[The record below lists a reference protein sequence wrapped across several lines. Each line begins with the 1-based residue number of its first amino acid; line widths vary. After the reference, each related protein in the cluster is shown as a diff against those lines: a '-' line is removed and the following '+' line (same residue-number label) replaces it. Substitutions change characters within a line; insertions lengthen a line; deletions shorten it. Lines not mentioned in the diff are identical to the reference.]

1 MSHPRPDRGNHS
13 RSRRERPT
21 KPLRPTFRRALGLYR
36 THLPLVGAM
45 LAIIVAG
52 ALIGLG
58 PPWLLQRIID
68 DALPRA
74 GRDGNGT
81 LLNVLVLVMVALVV
95 FSSLLSVLQTYVSNL
110 IGQSLMYE
118 LRVRMFRH
126 LTGMSLRW
134 FTANR
139 TGDVLSRVS
148 SDVAAVRSVVS
159 DTITGVVGNVI
170 VVVSTFTFMLF
181 LDWRLAVFSVAFLP
195 VFIIPARR
203 VAAIQRQLLS
213 ESQSQVATL
222 NSQMQEILSVSG
234 ILLMKTFGR
243 QSTELTR
250 FEETAGDIRR
260 IDIRRAMVG
269 RWFSVSLGAFAALAP
284 AVVYWYGGHRVI
296 GGEASLGTVVATA
309 TLLGR
314 IFQPVNQLLGAH
326 VTIASSLAL
335 FERIFEYLDAE
346 QEIVDRPGAKP
357 LTDVRGEVRFNH
369 VTFAYQPGIPVL
381 RDVTFEVPAGKFAA
395 LVGRSGAGKT
405 TAAYLLPRLYDTDE
419 GSVLIDGHD
428 IRDVT
433 LDSLSSAIGVVNQ
446 EPFLFHDTIRANLR
460 YGAPMATDAD
470 IEDAARAANAHTFI
484 DRLPDG
490 YDTVVGERGYRL
502 SGGEKQRVS
511 IARALLKDPPILVL
525 DEATSSVDAHTE
537 HAIQEGLQRL
547 TRGRTVVAIA
557 HRLSTI
563 VAADIIFVMD
573 EGRIVESGTHS
584 ELIAREGAYADLVRQ
599 QFASLP
605 VTARP

>member
-1 MSHPRPDRGNHS
+1 M
-13 RSRRERPT
+13 
-21 KPLRPTFRRALGLYR
+21 
-36 THLPLVGAM
+36 LV
-45 LAIIVAG
+45 IIGAG
-52 ALIGLG
+52 ALVGLG

-68 DALPRA
+68 DALPA
-74 GRDGNGT
+74 EGQPGNRS
-81 LLNVLVLVMVALVV
+81 LLNLLIGVMVGLVV

-159 DTITGVVGNVI
+159 DTITGVVGNLI
-170 VVVSTFTFMLF
+170 VVASTFTFMLF
-181 LDWRLAVFSVAFLP
+181 LDWRLALFSVAFLP

-203 VAAIQRQLLS
+203 VASIQRTLLG
-213 ESQSQVATL
+213 QSQARVATL

-243 QSTELTR
+243 QASELSR

-296 GGEASLGTVVATA
+296 GGDASLGTVVATA

-314 IFQPVNQLLGAH
+314 IFQPVNQLLSAH

-346 QEIVDRPGAKP
+346 QEIVDSPGAQP
-357 LTDVRGEVRFNH
+357 LQGVRGEVRFDH
-369 VTFAYQPGIPVL
+369 VTFSYQPDIPVL

-405 TAAYLLPRLYDTDE
+405 TAAYLLPRLYDPDQ
-419 GSVLIDGHD
+419 GRVLIDGHD
-428 IRDVT
+428 IRQVT
-433 LDSLSSAIGVVNQ
+433 LESLAGAVGVVNQ

-460 YGAPMATDAD
+460 YGAPGATDVQV
-470 IEDAARAANAHTFI
+470 EEAARAANAYDFI
-484 DRLPDG
+484 ARLPAG
-490 YDTVVGERGYRL
+490 FDTVVGERGYRL

-511 IARALLKDPPILVL
+511 IARALLKDPPVLIL

-547 TRGRTVVAIA
+547 TRGRTVIAIA

-563 VAADIIFVMD
+563 VAADVIFVMD
-573 EGRIVESGTHS
+573 EGRVVESGTHA
-584 ELIAREGAYADLVRQ
+584 ELLAREGAYADLVRQ
-599 QFASLP
+599 QFTSLP
-605 VTARP
+605 ATSLI

>member
-1 MSHPRPDRGNHS
+1 MLLIIG
-13 RSRRERPT
+13 
-21 KPLRPTFRRALGLYR
+21 A
-36 THLPLVGAM
+36 GAM
-45 LAIIVAG
+45 V
-52 ALIGLG
+52 GLG

-68 DALPRA
+68 DALPA
-74 GRDGNGT
+74 EGDPGNRS
-81 LLNVLVLVMVALVV
+81 LLNLLIGVMVALVI

-203 VAAIQRQLLS
+203 VASIQRTLL
-213 ESQSQVATL
+213 SQSQARVSTL

-243 QSTELTR
+243 QASELSR

-296 GGEASLGTVVATA
+296 GGDASLGTVVATA

-314 IFQPVNQLLGAH
+314 IFQPVNQLLNAH

-346 QEIVDRPGAKP
+346 QEIVDSPEAKP
-357 LTDVRGEVRFNH
+357 LQGVRGEVRFDH
-369 VTFAYQPGIPVL
+369 VTFSYQPDIPVL

-405 TAAYLLPRLYDTDE
+405 TAAYLLPRLYDPDQ
-419 GSVLIDGHD
+419 GRVLIDGND
-428 IRDVT
+428 IRQVA
-433 LDSLSSAIGVVNQ
+433 LDSLARAVGVVNQ

-460 YGAPMATDAD
+460 YGAPDATDVQV
-470 IEDAARAANAHTFI
+470 EEAARAANAYDFI
-484 DRLPDG
+484 ARLPAG
-490 YDTVVGERGYRL
+490 FDTVVGERGYRL

-511 IARALLKDPPILVL
+511 IARALLKDPPVLIL

-547 TRGRTVVAIA
+547 TRGRTVIAIA

-563 VAADIIFVMD
+563 VAADVIFVMD
-573 EGRIVESGTHS
+573 EGRIVESGTHV
-584 ELIAREGAYADLVRQ
+584 ELLAREGAYADLVRQ
-599 QFASLP
+599 QFTSLP
-605 VTARP
+605 ATSLI